1 MPGVKVFFVSPGC
14 RSAEITVG
22 GNVMKNNAV
31 TNFTRP
37 LPSVLEKQQKGFG
50 SKVRDRIREWLD
62 EWLPVV
68 LPPVIPVRY
77 R

>member
-1 MPGVKVFFVSPGC
+1 
-14 RSAEITVG
+14 
-22 GNVMKNNAV
+22 MKNNAV

-68 LPPVIPVRY
+68 LPPVPCPVPVRDD
-77 R
+77 RRRR